1 MRSPT
6 DGTWYELR
14 PNGHLAVAVRN
25 PIRYGDQAE
34 AEEAA
39 RRMRERLP
47 DFRFV
52 EIVSYEET
60 SGERSRATRVG
71 RIS

>member
-1 MRSPT
+1 MSGPD

-14 PNGHLAVAVRN
+14 PNGHLAVAVRH
-25 PIRYGDQAE
+25 PQRYRDQAE
-34 AEEAA
+34 AEEAG

-52 EIVSYEET
+52 EIVRYEE
-60 SGERSRATRVG
+60 SRGERSRAVPVARV
-71 RIS
+71 

>member
-1 MRSPT
+1 MNSPD

-14 PNGHLAVAVRN
+14 PNGHLAVAVRY
-25 PIRYGDQAE
+25 PERYRDQAQ

-52 EIVSYEET
+52 EIVSYEE
-60 SGERSRATRVG
+60 SRGEHSRAIPVARV
-71 RIS
+71 

>member
-1 MRSPT
+1 MSSPD

-14 PNGHLAVAVRN
+14 PNGHLGVGVKN
-25 PIRYGDQAE
+25 PQRFREQPD

-39 RRMRERLP
+39 RKLRERMP

-52 EIVSYEET
+52 EIVRYDER
-60 SGERSRATRVG
+60 SGERSRATPVA
-71 RIS
+71 RI